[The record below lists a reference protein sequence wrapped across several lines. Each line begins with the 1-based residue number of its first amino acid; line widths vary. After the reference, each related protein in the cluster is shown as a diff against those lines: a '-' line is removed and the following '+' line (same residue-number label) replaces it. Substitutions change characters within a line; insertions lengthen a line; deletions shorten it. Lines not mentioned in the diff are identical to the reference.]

1 MNEAMKHP
9 SAFWLL
15 TVFLVFALHLT
26 VAGNIAVLGTAPNFL
41 LLSTVFFAVRKGP
54 VTGEIL
60 GFVWG
65 MLSDIA
71 STSVFGSQAFMLTF
85 LGFLAGKLER
95 KVDEDKYSAQMAL
108 VFVASVVNLLGLA
121 LFESLFGGAPQRFKD
136 KSVLLGPVYSTLLC
150 PVVFWGLLKWS
161 SLFRKSDLK
170 ARI

>member
-1 MNEAMKHP
+1 MRHQG
-9 SAFWLL
+9 AFWLL
-15 TVFLVFALHLT
+15 TVFLVFTIHLT
-26 VAGNIAVLGTAPNFL
+26 VAGNITVLGAAPNFL
-41 LLSTVFFAVRKGP
+41 LLSTVFFAIRGGP

-60 GFVWG
+60 GFTWG

-108 VFVASVVNLLGLA
+108 VFIMSAANLLGLA
-121 LFESLFGGAPQRFKD
+121 FLESLFGGAPQRFKD
-136 KSVLLGPVYSTLLC
+136 KSVILGPFYSTLLC

-170 ARI
+170 ARFQ